1 MTPHIQGLFAGQPAP
16 LGGGSRLSSIV
27 KHPVDRLTLTAT
39 GPQED
44 QQADLTVHGGVDK
57 AVHLY
62 PVEHYAA
69 LAQAFPAAAAVLG
82 SGFLGENVSLA
93 GLCED
98 RLRLGDRLVIGDA
111 VLEVSQPRSPCWK
124 IDSRTGEKGVAE
136 HIARQ
141 YLTGWYCRVLH
152 PAVIRA
158 DSPVCHET
166 VHADW
171 PTLLQLMT
179 LMAEHRPEPA
189 RLRAAA
195 VPALTQS
202 WQDKLHK
209 RADWL
214 EQQAG

>member
-1 MTPHIQGLFAGQPAP
+1 MTPHILGLFAGQPAP

-111 VLEVSQPRSPCWK
+111 VLGDGRCGVNIAAYRATATVSAASARMERCMWCLTSWCRGCW
-124 IDSRTGEKGVAE
+124 RGRR
-136 HIARQ
+136 RQ
-141 YLTGWYCRVLH
+141 CRV
-152 PAVIRA
+152 A
-158 DSPVCHET
+158 
-166 VHADW
+166 
-171 PTLLQLMT
+171 
-179 LMAEHRPEPA
+179 
-189 RLRAAA
+189 
-195 VPALTQS
+195 
-202 WQDKLHK
+202 
-209 RADWL
+209 
-214 EQQAG
+214 